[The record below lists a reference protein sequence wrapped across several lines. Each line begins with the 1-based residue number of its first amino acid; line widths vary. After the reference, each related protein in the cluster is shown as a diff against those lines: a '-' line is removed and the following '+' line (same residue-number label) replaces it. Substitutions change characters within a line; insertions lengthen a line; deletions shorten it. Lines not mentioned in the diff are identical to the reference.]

1 MADKLIPL
9 IPQDATETL
18 TLDIAND
25 ATAKTHDAYEVV
37 SAEVLINAAGAN
49 AAPTH
54 TVPLIADV
62 GQVVHID
69 ITSLDKDNDTADA
82 IVKFTYGDSTIT
94 FNADANE
101 ATIMFLETTVLDVGA
116 VFGGVAT
123 SATIS

>member
-18 TLDIAND
+18 TLDIAD
-25 ATAKTHDAYEVV
+25 TATAKTHDAYEVI
-37 SAEVLINAAGAN
+37 SAEILINAAGAD

-54 TVPLIADV
+54 TVPLVAEV

-69 ITSLDKDNDTADA
+69 VTSLDKDEDTADA
-82 IVKFTYGDSTIT
+82 VVKLTYGDSTIT
-94 FNADANE
+94 FDEDTDE
-101 ATIMFLETTVLDVGA
+101 ATIMFLESTVLDVGA

-123 SATIS
+123 SAAIS